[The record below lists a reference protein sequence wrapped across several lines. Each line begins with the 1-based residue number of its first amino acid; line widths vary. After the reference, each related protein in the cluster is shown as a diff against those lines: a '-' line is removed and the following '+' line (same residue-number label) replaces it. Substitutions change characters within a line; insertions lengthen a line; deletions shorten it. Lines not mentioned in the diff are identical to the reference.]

1 MGLDYLKK
9 IHSRNDDSD
18 TIPEHPV
25 SVYLYPYANTS
36 ELKSTVKS
44 DGTVTKAI
52 KDALDQLCDY
62 NAIDYYAIY
71 RWRFEDS
78 ETTYPNWGD
87 IDDCE
92 YSAIAENFKYWLG
105 ESVDLSNNC
114 YENNVGR
121 NGTNDNYYGS
131 YSGVHQLIHN
141 GSTGCNETSGYAPDT
156 AGGEHWGQTAF
167 QEGRVTWS
175 PVCSNT
181 SLEEA
186 AAIQETVHMIMHPSY
201 DRTVDCSDATR
212 PDCSYYTDP
221 RQHSVGTL
229 NYYRDFD
236 YTVSTPMLTYHWD
249 DFDNYAEDPYC
260 PCPVDRETAADSHT
274 RDLTTCAKESVYDT
288 ARNLDNLC

>member
-1 MGLDYLKK
+1 MGLEYLEKM
-9 IHSRNDDSD
+9 HSRDASLNY
-18 TIPEHPV
+18 PEHPV
-25 SVYLYPYANTS
+25 TVHLYPYADTS

-44 DGTVTKAI
+44 DGTVTQAI
-52 KDALDQLCDY
+52 KDALDQLVDY
-62 NAIDYYAIY
+62 SAIDYYSIY

-78 ETTYPNWGD
+78 ATTFPDWGD
-87 IDDCE
+87 IDDCDYGDIE
-92 YSAIAENFKYWLG
+92 ENFKYWLG
-105 ESVDLSNNC
+105 ESVDISSNC
-114 YENNVGR
+114 HSSNVGR
-121 NGTNDNYYGS
+121 NGTNDNYYSG

-156 AGGEHWGQTAF
+156 AGGEMWGQTAF

-175 PVCSNT
+175 PVCSNNT

-186 AAIQETVHMIMHPSY
+186 AAIQETVHMMMHPAW
-201 DRTVDCSDATR
+201 DRTVDCTDATR
-212 PDCSYYTDP
+212 PDCNYTYP
-221 RQHSVGTL
+221 RQHSTGTL

-249 DFDNYAEDPYC
+249 DFGGDLESAYC